1 MKYIPPCADANI
13 QVDSVGDAYVIICS
27 GAAPAARAQLLSA
40 AFALRSVVARVSS
53 DCSEALQ
60 DNVGK
65 RSKTEVASSELR
77 IRIGVAM
84 GEAASGLTGSIAR

>member
-1 MKYIPPCADANI
+1 MKFIPPCADANI
-13 QVDSVGDAYVIICS
+13 QVDSVGDAYVICS
-27 GAAPAARAQLLSA
+27 GAAPAARAQLLPA
-40 AFALRSVVARVSS
+40 AVALRSVVARVSS